1 MSGGGCAREEEGGA
15 TCVCYPG
22 ALPHCGGEG
31 DPTCERRRRDGGQAG
46 GTTCSGTCGAP
57 LPLAPGRRSPA
68 SGEGALCLRAPVP
81 HVRGRGGALP
91 VSCGARTGLLVR
103 PWCAGV
109 PVGPAQHCWCGP
121 GVRGFPWGL
130 HSTAGAALVCG
141 GSCGACTALLV
152 RPWRVG
158 IPVGPAQHC
167 WCGPGVWGS
176 LWGPH
181 STAGAA
187 LVCGGSCGACTA
199 LLVRPWRVGVPVGP
213 APLCWCGP
221 GVWGFL
227 RGPLSTAGAALACGG
242 SRGARSALLVRPW
255 RVGVPVGPAQHCWCG
270 PGVWGFLWGLLSTAE
285 AALACGGSCGGL
297 HSTAGAALACGGGL
311 QERGS
316 MPGTPAGGGGL
327 IVVLTSRR
335 EVGSLAAPVMRKG
348 REGTGR
354 EGRRVRRGGGGAWE
368 GRVRA

>member
-1 MSGGGCAREEEGGA
+1 MGAAMSGGGGCAREEEGGA

-68 SGEGALCLRAPVP
+68 SGEGAFCLRAPVP

-91 VSCGARTGLLVR
+91 VSCGARTALLVR

-121 GVRGFPWGL
+121 GVRGFLWGL
-130 HSTAGAALVCG
+130 HSTAC
-141 GSCGACTALLV
+141 
-152 RPWRVG
+152 
-158 IPVGPAQHC
+158 
-167 WCGPGVWGS
+167 
-176 LWGPH
+176 
-181 STAGAA
+181 
-187 LVCGGSCGACTA
+187 
-199 LLVRPWRVGVPVGP
+199 
-213 APLCWCGP
+213 
-221 GVWGFL
+221 
-227 RGPLSTAGAALACGG
+227 AALACGG
-242 SRGARSALLVRPW
+242 SCGARPALLVRPW

-270 PGVWGFLWGLLSTAE
+270 PDVRGFLWGLHSTAGAALACGGSCGARTALLVRPWRVGVPAGPAQRCWCGPGVWGFLRGLLSTAG

-316 MPGTPAGGGGL
+316 MPGTPAGGGGPV
-327 IVVLTSRR
+327 VVLTSRR

-354 EGRRVRRGGGGAWE
+354 EGRRVRRGGE
-368 GRVRA
+368 GRGRGVCAREGEGVR